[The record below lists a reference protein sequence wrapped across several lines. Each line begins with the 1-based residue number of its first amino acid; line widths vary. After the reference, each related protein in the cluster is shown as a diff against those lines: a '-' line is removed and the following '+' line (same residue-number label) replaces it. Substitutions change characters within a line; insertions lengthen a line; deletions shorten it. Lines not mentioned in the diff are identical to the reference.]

1 MPHEV
6 ATPTLPDSAE
16 HRSPSQRIPDSF
28 SLTNFAGIKSSAAS
42 SSVVKR
48 GQFDEYEQH
57 APQAWHTLSA
67 SMVEALLAIGSV

>member
-1 MPHEV
+1 MHDV
-6 ATPTLPDSAE
+6 ATPTLPASAE

-28 SLTNFAGIKSSAAS
+28 ALTNFSGIKASAAS

-57 APQAWHTLSA
+57 APQPWQGLSTLMA
-67 SMVEALLAIGSV
+67 GSLVFMRFA